1 MSRYFHILFLKINC
15 TWNFERSNKRFP
27 FEIDGVSWN
36 MTWEKKN
43 PTKSALHKQQIK
55 FDVLFME
62 SYREDNGETRA
73 ELILGSYTV
82 YVHANL

>member
-1 MSRYFHILFLKINC
+1 MA
-15 TWNFERSNKRFP
+15 
-27 FEIDGVSWN
+27 
-36 MTWEKKN
+36 WEKN

-55 FDVLFME
+55 CDVLFME

-73 ELILGSYTV
+73 EFILGSHTV